1 MADDT
6 IDGLTTT
13 TTPASTDAFPV
24 LQTGGATMQSQTRAQ
39 LHTLESGEHFTLP
52 QDNDA
57 ATPSLSFGDGNT
69 GIFES
74 ADNTLGI
81 SIEGN
86 NRWVIDNLTI
96 TGNSTS
102 SGTLNRVGVDAT
114 TPGFTFNGDL
124 NTGVGRGADDACS
137 IIAGGVEAMR
147 FTEATGVLQAVQADV
162 GLTAHTD
169 SNQGSGPILSS
180 YNVYDIVGTAGD
192 AATLPG
198 TFVVGTLIY
207 VKNGAAANSMDI
219 FPTLGDDAG
228 AGTDTVV
235 ALAAGDFKVFL
246 GTTANATWEQILG
259 GTA

>member
-1 MADDT
+1 MRAKKLMVPRRVSPGTRSDAK
-6 IDGLTTT
+6 
-13 TTPASTDAFPV
+13 AST
-24 LQTGGATMQSQTRAQ
+24 ATASVA
-39 LHTLESGEHFTLP
+39 H
-52 QDNDA
+52 A
-57 ATPSLSFGDGNT
+57 ATCTIAGSSMTFAGTKKWRMTASVLGFDGTTGAGQLGSSPSSTVPTLTFFGDIDS
-69 GIFES
+69 GIGRAA
-74 ADNTLGI
+74 ADAL
-81 SIEGN
+81 S
-86 NRWVIDNLTI
+86 V
-96 TGNSTS
+96 
-102 SGTLNRVGVDAT
+102 
-114 TPGFTFNGDL
+114 
-124 NTGVGRGADDACS
+124 
-137 IIAGGVEAMR
+137 IAGAVEAMR
-147 FTEATGVLQAVQADV
+147 FTEVSSSVLQAVQADV

-235 ALAAGDFKVFL
+235 ALAAGDYKVFM
-246 GTTANATWEQILG
+246 GTTANATWEQIMG